1 MSWRVVVISSRCKLD
16 LSMNYMVVRGDG
28 NKRVSLNEIAV
39 LILENN
45 AVSMTGCLLSAL
57 IEKKI
62 RIILCD
68 SKRNPQAE
76 VVPYYGCH
84 NDALKIKMQLQW
96 DSFMKECIWT
106 KIVTKKI
113 ENQAILL
120 RKEEHV
126 EAELLEQY
134 VEQIQPGD
142 VTNREGHAAKVY
154 FNALFG
160 KKFSRDDEENVINAA
175 LNYGYSLILSAVNRE
190 VTANGYLTQLG
201 LWHDN
206 HFNLSCD
213 IMEPL
218 RIIVDEYVVQH
229 PLSEFSVDEKHQI
242 VTILN
247 QTVRI
252 NNTEQNLMNAIKI
265 YVKSIFDALNEQSI
279 EMVRFMRMIV
289 FFDLPTKTTADLREY
304 RKFRKLLITNGFVM
318 MQESVYTK
326 MLLNQSV
333 KMSVLE
339 VLKKNKPP
347 QGLVQAI
354 TVTEKQFAG
363 AVNIVGESVS
373 NVIDTDERLI
383 IL

>member
-96 DSFMKECIWT
+96 DSHMKECIWT

-113 ENQAILL
+113 ENQATLL
-120 RKEEHV
+120 RKEDHA

-206 HFNLSCD
+206 QFNHFNLSCD

-218 RIIVDEYVVQH
+218 RIIVDEYVVKH

-279 EMVRFMRMIV
+279 EMIRFI
-289 FFDLPTKTTADLREY
+289 E
-304 RKFRKLLITNGFVM
+304 I
-318 MQESVYTK
+318 
-326 MLLNQSV
+326 
-333 KMSVLE
+333 
-339 VLKKNKPP
+339 
-347 QGLVQAI
+347 
-354 TVTEKQFAG
+354 
-363 AVNIVGESVS
+363 
-373 NVIDTDERLI
+373 
-383 IL
+383 